1 VRFANDVLRFGLEFR
16 LGFTL
21 DFDPYGFIRGRGT
34 LARGRGF
41 CGDIGGDF
49 VCGDFVSGV

>member
-1 VRFANDVLRFGLEFR
+1 MPFANDVLRFVFEFQ
-16 LGFTL
+16 LGFTF

-34 LARGRGF
+34 LARDRGF

-49 VCGDFVSGV
+49 FCSDFICGV